1 MAITVKL
8 RISSPSFPYKQVWL
22 SLANFELCAQNAV
35 EEDEG
40 EDGATATAT
49 NEAEARS
56 AIERAREIYREANV
70 ALRKS
75 ATRNNE
81 CNSSMP
87 GRSLR

>member
-1 MAITVKL
+1 M
-8 RISSPSFPYKQVWL
+8 
-22 SLANFELCAQNAV
+22 

-49 NEAEARS
+49 NEAEARA

-75 ATRNNE
+75 ADKEQRVQLIDAWKE
-81 CNSSMP
+81 FEVGGHKAVVVLLGS
-87 GRSLR
+87 GFH